1 MPLFRL
7 TADKAIYQELKD
19 QGIKPSKQA
28 QGQKNL
34 VVTPVATAKYG
45 TVVDLGTFKYN
56 LFDDVEKTTVVAFAL
71 AAPIAGVAKK
81 GEYIGIANL
90 EPYEPAPPPTP
101 DGELGPPK
109 KWQLLVDNLNVRAD
123 DTLSSKVIGK
133 LKKGKVYTLRQ
144 LFGSEPMYRC
154 VEAKGYVA
162 IADPKSGKFF
172 WNLVTDSGKVID
184 VNKASD
190 KDKPPIT
197 PTKKASTD
205 YGLTPAKT
213 STPANYAAEGDT
225 GGLSTTT
232 ILMIAGGVVLALL
245 FLMPPSKGKKRR

>member
-7 TADKAIYQELKD
+7 TADKSIYQELKD

-28 QGQKNL
+28 QDQKNL
-34 VVTPVATAKYG
+34 VVTPVTTAKSD
-45 TVVDLGTFKYN
+45 TVIEVGNYKYN
-56 LFDDVEKTTVVAFAL
+56 LFDDVNKTTVIAFAL

-90 EPYEPAPPPTP
+90 EPYEPAPPLEPGRW
-101 DGELGPPK
+101 GEPK
-109 KWQLLVDNLNVRAD
+109 KWQLLVDNLNVRKE

-133 LKKGKVYTLRQ
+133 LKKGKVYTLRPVV
-144 LFGSEPMYRC
+144 GSEPMHYC
-154 VEAKGYVA
+154 VEAKGFVA
-162 IADPKSGKFF
+162 LADPNSKKFF
-172 WNLVTDSGKVID
+172 WNLVAASGEVID
-184 VNKASD
+184 LNKLPD
-190 KDKPPIT
+190 KAKPPIT

-205 YGLTPAKT
+205 YGLTPAKP

-225 GGLSTTT
+225 GGLSTQT

-245 FLMPPSKGKKRR
+245 FLLPPSKGKKK

>member
-7 TADKAIYQELKD
+7 TADKSIYQELKD

-28 QGQKNL
+28 QDQKNL

-56 LFDDVEKTTVVAFAL
+56 LFDDVDKTTVIAFAL

-90 EPYEPAPPPTP
+90 EPYEPAPPPP
-101 DGELGPPK
+101 PEGELGPPK

-144 LFGSEPMYRC
+144 LYGSEPMYRC

-162 IADPKSGKFF
+162 LADPKSGKFF

-197 PTKKASTD
+197 PTKPKAD
-205 YGLTPAKT
+205 YGLTPAKPT
-213 STPANYAAEGDT
+213 VPENYAAEA

-232 ILMIAGGVVLALL
+232 ILLIAGSAVAALY
-245 FLMPPSKGKKRR
+245 FLMPPKKGKKRR